1 VRTPPTNAADA
12 LPLEVVDPTLPKGAY
27 VPTGDVPPA
36 TTASPHF
43 LAQATST
50 NVAAKGT
57 KVPTGDVPPAT
68 TATHFLAQATSIS
81 VVNATTATPVA
92 MPTRTPS
99 CQDQVPSG
107 SPTPDDLGG
116 TPTRHSYPTP
126 WSTSS
131 WFPPGNCMQIVTPG
145 DACSLHNQH
154 PPGYHSHSPPLDAA
168 ATESSGGHKLGGPIV
183 SPCTSNR
190 KRLARLLKTI
200 RYNVATLATL
210 KYHSGETGIQ
220 VLTEHYIHECGYTS
234 LLPESPEDILICY
247 WDIIMIHR
255 KVVDGW
261 VNPCSG

>member
-1 VRTPPTNAADA
+1 MRTPPTNAADA

-107 SPTPDDLGG
+107 SSTPAGLGS
-116 TPTRHSYPTP
+116 TPTRH
-126 WSTSS
+126 
-131 WFPPGNCMQIVTPG
+131 
-145 DACSLHNQH
+145 
-154 PPGYHSHSPPLDAA
+154 
-168 ATESSGGHKLGGPIV
+168 GHL
-183 SPCTSNR
+183 
-190 KRLARLLKTI
+190 
-200 RYNVATLATL
+200 TL
-210 KYHSGETGIQ
+210 
-220 VLTEHYIHECGYTS
+220 
-234 LLPESPEDILICY
+234 
-247 WDIIMIHR
+247 
-255 KVVDGW
+255 
-261 VNPCSG
+261 